1 MNFIKDIKR
10 LGAVLYFIISI
21 PLFTSL
27 NLCGQKINGMS
38 YFGPDMPVQTI
49 GMFEDIKS
57 TNANWV
63 ALIPEATINRTSLE
77 FIPDEQNYHWGETIE
92 ANIEAIQL
100 AKKAGLKVFLKPHV
114 VLEKKIN
121 ARAKIA
127 EASWRGEINFEL
139 EADWKI
145 FETNY
150 KNYIIELA
158 KISHKHKVDL
168 FAIGTELKSFVMAR
182 PEFWN
187 SLIKEVKDIYSGPI
201 TYAANW
207 DEYQDIS
214 FWAELDFIG
223 VDTYFPIN
231 KMETPRIKKTVRN
244 WKSIQK
250 DLKKM
255 SVAENRQILLTEFGY
270 RNVSYAGKEPWI
282 HDKGNVASLNNETQ
296 ANLYQAFFQT
306 FWDEPW
312 IAGGF
317 SWKWFAQEKQ
327 GLDTSFSI
335 QGKPALEIL
344 QKWYSP

>member
-1 MNFIKDIKR
+1 M
-10 LGAVLYFIISI
+10 LCFIISI
-21 PLFTSL
+21 TLFNTIVL
-27 NLCGQKINGMS
+27 TGQKINGMS

-49 GMFEDIKS
+49 EMFQEIKS
-57 TNANWV
+57 TNSNWV
-63 ALIPEATINRTSLE
+63 GLIPEATISRSTIA
-77 FIPDEQNYHWGETIE
+77 FIPDELNHHWGETIE

-100 AKKAGLKVFLKPHV
+100 AKRAGLKVFLKPHV
-114 VLEKKIN
+114 VLDKNVQFGDKIE
-121 ARAKIA
+121 
-127 EASWRGEINFEL
+127 EASWRGEITFEH
-139 EADWKI
+139 EADWKV
-145 FETNY
+145 FESNY
-150 KNYIIELA
+150 KNYIIDLA
-158 KISHKHKVDL
+158 KISQEHEVDL
-168 FAIGTELKSFVMAR
+168 FAIGTELKSFVIAR
-182 PEFWN
+182 PGFWRT
-187 SLIKEVKDIYSGPI
+187 LIKEVKEIYSGPI

-207 DEYQDIS
+207 DEYQYIP
-214 FWAELDFIG
+214 FWSDLDFIG

-231 KMETPRIKKTVRN
+231 KMETPRIKKTIRN
-244 WKSIQK
+244 WRSIQR

-282 HDKGNVASLNNETQ
+282 HDKGNIATLNNETQ

-317 SWKWFAQEKQ
+317 SWKWFAQERQ